1 MSTSSDNQ
9 QAELDRQALAQRER
23 ERRAH
28 QEYLDREVREL
39 RLARERQERDRQR
52 DINRAK

>member
-9 QAELDRQALAQRER
+9 QAERDKQALAQRER